1 MFKISIWGG
10 SDQKTLYSPII
21 TYMIIMQAGLKVN
34 HFCIILI
41 AILHFLQ
48 NFSHARETFMHCVLK
63 KGKSKRG
70 TGGKKKPRGGEEN
83 FHFRLILPGKKVIIL
98 VRRNQRKQE
107 VRHEKIS

>member
-1 MFKISIWGG
+1 MRPPPLKNESLICSSTEMFKILIWGG
-10 SDQKTLYSPII
+10 SDQKTLYSPVI

-63 KGKSKRG
+63 KEKSKRG
-70 TGGKKKPRGGEEN
+70 DGGKKN
-83 FHFRLILPGKKVIIL
+83 PGAG
-98 VRRNQRKQE
+98 R
-107 VRHEKIS
+107 KISISG